1 MSGAPYPDGA
11 SPSNG
16 WRLPLTSFEKQRMW
30 CSGTAPHTFLNGT
43 AALATPL
50 AKSAPTRTPSS
61 RPTRTGPATPLLIVL
76 LDRTADGEGDESSLS
91 LPNAAPRQNQ
101 RGSRGEG
108 SSTEEPAPSG
118 PRTPVAVCAPRS
130 YYPCPLAGPTR
141 RRPICPS

>member
-50 AKSAPTRTPSS
+50 ARSAPTRTPSS

-76 LDRTADGEGDESSLS
+76 LDRTADGAGGESSVL
-91 LPNAAPRQNQ
+91 LPNEARPQNQ
-101 RGSRGEG
+101 RDSRGEG
-108 SSTEEPAPSG
+108 SSTEEGAPAG
-118 PRTPVAVCAPRS
+118 PRTPVAVCARRS
-130 YYPCPLAGPTR
+130 YYPCRLAGSTR
-141 RRPICPS
+141 RGPICP